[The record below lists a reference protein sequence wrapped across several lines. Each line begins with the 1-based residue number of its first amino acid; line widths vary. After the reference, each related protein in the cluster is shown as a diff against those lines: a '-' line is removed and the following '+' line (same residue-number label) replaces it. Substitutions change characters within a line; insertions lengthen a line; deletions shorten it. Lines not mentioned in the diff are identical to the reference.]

1 MPSRRVERF
10 TLSERLFHWLAALS
24 FVYAA
29 LSGLSLFSHKLY
41 WLSSLLG
48 GGTAVRWLHPWVGLL
63 FSAALGFMFL
73 RWARAMRLDADD
85 RKWLRNSDKYA
96 RHEEEGL
103 PEVGRFNGGQKML
116 FWTESAC
123 CVLLFLSGLVLWFP
137 ESAPRGLRLAAVLIH
152 PVAAIVAITGIIVHI
167 YMGTL
172 AIPGALRSMTQG
184 WTTERW
190 AAAHHPKWLRE
201 ISKN

>member
-1 MPSRRVERF
+1 MASKRVQRF
-10 TLSERLFHWLAALS
+10 TLGERLFHWLAALS

-41 WLSSLLG
+41 WLASLLG
-48 GGTAVRWLHPWVGLL
+48 GGVAVRWLHPWVGLV
-63 FSAALGFMFL
+63 FSVALGFMFL
-73 RWARAMRLDADD
+73 RWARAMGLDSDD
-85 RKWLRNSDKYA
+85 REWLRNSGKYA

-103 PEVGRFNGGQKML
+103 PEAGRFNGGQKML
-116 FWTESAC
+116 FWTESVC
-123 CVLLFLSGLVLWFP
+123 CVLLLASGLVLWFP
-137 ESAPRGLRLAAVLIH
+137 EDAPRGLRLAAVLIH
-152 PVAAIVAITGIIVHI
+152 PAAAIVAVTGIIVHV

-172 AIPGALRSMTQG
+172 AIPGALRSMTRG
-184 WTTERW
+184 WATERW